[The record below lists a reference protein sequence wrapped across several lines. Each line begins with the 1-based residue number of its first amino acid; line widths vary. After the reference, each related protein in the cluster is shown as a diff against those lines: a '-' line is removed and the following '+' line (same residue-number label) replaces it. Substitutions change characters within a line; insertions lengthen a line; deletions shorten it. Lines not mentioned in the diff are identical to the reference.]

1 MPGSFYEF
9 TTQILFPTVIFLVTF
24 GMGLALTPRAFLD
37 ISKRPKVVLTGLA
50 GQLILLPAVVFFFT
64 MALNV
69 PAPIAMGLILI
80 AACPGGSSSN
90 AIVFA
95 IRGELALSVTLTA
108 ISSLCLLVTLP
119 FWVKLGL
126 LSYTPEDR
134 EVIVSAMEIVKR
146 LLMVMATP
154 IALGMLIR
162 HFRTDFAIRLHTPMR
177 RLSLFLLLMIISVSI
192 YNVRDFLTAAI
203 YPIMLYS
210 LAVASILIA
219 SAYLLPRF
227 LSFRKGE
234 RLALAIEIGVQNTV
248 LAIFVGASVLG
259 WDELTVT
266 AIVYGLINYAL
277 IAGLIYLV
285 KRQPQPLVVPAK

>member
-9 TTQILFPTVIFLVTF
+9 TTQFMFPAVIFLVTF

-37 ISKRPKVVLTGLA
+37 ISKRPRVVLTGLA
-50 GQLILLPAVVFFFT
+50 GQLILLPAVVFLFT

-134 EVIVSAMEIVKR
+134 EVIVSAIEIVKR
-146 LLMVMATP
+146 LLMVMAMP

-162 HFRTDFAIRLHTPMR
+162 RFRADFAIRLHTPMR

-192 YNVRDFLTAAI
+192 YNVRDFLTTAI

-210 LAVASILIA
+210 LAVAAIMIA
-219 SAYLLPRF
+219 AAYLLPRF
-227 LSFRKGE
+227 FSFGKGD
-234 RLALAIEIGVQNTV
+234 RLVLAIEVGVQNTV

-285 KRQPQPLVVPAK
+285 KPQPHPLAVAAK